1 VDQGKVKLN
10 DNVELMGGK
19 LPTPIQTT
27 ITGVE
32 TFQKSLDYAT
42 AGDNVGLLLRGVK
55 IKQVKRGMLLA
66 KPKTFTANT
75 KFKANC

>member
-55 IKQVKRGMLLA
+55 IEQVKRGMLLA